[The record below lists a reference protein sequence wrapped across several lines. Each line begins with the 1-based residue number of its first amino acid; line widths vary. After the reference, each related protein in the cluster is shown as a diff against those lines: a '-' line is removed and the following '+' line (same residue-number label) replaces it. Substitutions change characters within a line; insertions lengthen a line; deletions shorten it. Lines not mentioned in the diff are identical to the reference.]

1 MDMMAD
7 RPAGIRNLPAA
18 RLAVALVLSV
28 VVHAV
33 AVVVIRARPP
43 ELAGGPSGPV
53 ITARLVP
60 EAPGDKAPEAAPDPP
75 EPAQSPAPAL
85 PEPVAEPGRPAAE
98 PAVPAKPATAA
109 AAPPPSTQRE
119 GGLEVPVFQ
128 DPTYYPAR
136 MLDEYPRPVA
146 EVPLRYPA
154 RASREHVAG
163 KVTLLLLIDESGRLS
178 EASVVSA
185 DPSGYFEEAAVAAFR
200 EVTFVPGRRN
210 GRAVRSRVLITVA
223 YEPEGMITPGAKP

>member
-1 MDMMAD
+1 MEIMAD
-7 RPAGIRNLPAA
+7 RPARLRNRPAA
-18 RLAVALVLSV
+18 RLAVALVLSI

-33 AVVVIRARPP
+33 AMVAIRARPP

-60 EAPGDKAPEAAPDPP
+60 EAPGEKVPETAPDPP
-75 EPAQSPAPAL
+75 QPAQATIPAT
-85 PEPVAEPGRPAAE
+85 PEPMVEPGRPAVE
-98 PAVPAKPATAA
+98 PAAPAKPA
-109 AAPPPSTQRE
+109 AAPQPPTPSTQRE

-146 EVPLRYPA
+146 DVPLRYPP
-154 RASREHVAG
+154 RASRENVAG
-163 KVTLLLLIDESGRLS
+163 KVTLLLLIDDSGKLS

-185 DPSGYFEEAAVAAFR
+185 DPPGYFEEAAVAAFR
-200 EVTFVPGRRN
+200 DVTFVPGRRN

-223 YEPEGMITPGAKP
+223 YEPEGMLAPAAKP